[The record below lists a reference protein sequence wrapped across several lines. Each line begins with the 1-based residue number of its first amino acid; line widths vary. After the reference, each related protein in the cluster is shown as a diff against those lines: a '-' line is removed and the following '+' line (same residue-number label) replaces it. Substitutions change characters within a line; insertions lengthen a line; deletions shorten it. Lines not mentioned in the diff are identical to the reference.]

1 MICLGTVK
9 TIGTDDAT
17 TCHIVVI
24 KHRTTGVTTLSH
36 LDGSQVNNCITKMLK
51 SCSEEALGASASKH
65 DSKFDAFMVGGFDD
79 DRRTSIDLS
88 NKTIKALQS
97 QPHSITLQLA
107 CITGLND
114 RIEGGHH
121 KPIIYGVGVDVQTG
135 SLFPASFV
143 NRGPDMELRMAR
155 IFTGSDETLSIYD
168 PSSREMRIG
177 PFDYRDFP
185 RGDMWLG
192 APDHVILEN
201 LSTSPY
207 AEPPHF
213 VESTK
218 AAIRY
223 ILDHP
228 RPREK
233 VFANQP
239 RCYILD
245 LQTDK
250 WVQRQP

>member
-1 MICLGTVK
+1 
-9 TIGTDDAT
+9 
-17 TCHIVVI
+17 
-24 KHRTTGVTTLSH
+24 
-36 LDGSQVNNCITKMLK
+36 MLK

-177 PFDYRDFP
+177 PFDYRDFQEGICGLVHQIMSSLRISP
-185 RGDMWLG
+185 HLHMLN
-192 APDHVILEN
+192 HLILWN
-201 LSTSPY
+201 PQKLLSAT
-207 AEPPHF
+207 F
-213 VESTK
+213 
-218 AAIRY
+218 
-223 ILDHP
+223 
-228 RPREK
+228 
-233 VFANQP
+233 
-239 RCYILD
+239 
-245 LQTDK
+245 
-250 WVQRQP
+250 